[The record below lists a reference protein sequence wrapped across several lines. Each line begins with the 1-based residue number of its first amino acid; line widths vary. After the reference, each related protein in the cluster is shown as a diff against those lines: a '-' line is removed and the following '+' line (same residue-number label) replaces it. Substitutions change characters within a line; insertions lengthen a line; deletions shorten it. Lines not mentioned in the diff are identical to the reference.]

1 VSKAHRKRHPFGWL
15 DRTTVVVPHGAALN
29 TVRLRAEGTIR
40 KHRTEGTIML
50 NSLIQLILRDGI
62 RRYLASFTGCV
73 GLMGLAL
80 IALAIGG
87 DHYWG

>member
-1 VSKAHRKRHPFGWL
+1 
-15 DRTTVVVPHGAALN
+15 
-29 TVRLRAEGTIR
+29 
-40 KHRTEGTIML
+40 ML
-50 NSLIQLILRDGI
+50 NSLIQLILRDGT